1 MGSSAATTATFCA
14 TLVDEWLHC
23 GVRHA
28 VVSPGSR
35 STPIALEIAKRG
47 EIEMHIFH
55 DERSAAFTALG
66 IAKASGVPAIL
77 VCSSGTAAVEFHPAV
92 VEAHYSEIPILVCTA
107 DRPAELQGVGA
118 PQTIDQRNLYGVSV
132 RKFVNAEVADD
143 SESQTWRLIARD
155 LFATSL
161 GKVRGPV
168 HLNLRFREPL
178 MGVAASLPQRHER
191 SGTITEKVG
200 LPSTRSLRKLKKA
213 LKYKRG
219 VIIAGAENYQGE
231 SVLRLAE
238 TLGWPVLADPRS
250 SARVPSKVVVGA
262 ADAIL
267 RDVEFS
273 KKLQPIVVLR
283 FGTLP
288 ASKVVNSWLASSGAK
303 QIVITTTPTLADPDK
318 LCALHIVGD
327 IDELCTELISA
338 SSVGQ
343 DPKDDFAWLDLWS
356 ASEESAQ
363 KSINAAIS
371 DEPGL
376 TEPGVARALY
386 GLLPEASNLVVSSSM
401 PIRDV
406 EWFAAPRTGLRVYA
420 NRGANGIDGVVSTAV
435 GIALATRQP
444 TSLLIG
450 DIALLHDVNGL
461 ISLVSREIDLRI
473 VVIDNNGGGIFSF
486 LPQAQALEAT
496 KFEKIFGTPHGVNIK
511 MLAQAY
517 EINAQE
523 VANTSDLAE
532 VLSQRG
538 PWLARVVTDRQENV
552 KVHERINQMV
562 AANLRFVL
570 SEKVKV

>member
-14 TLVDEWLHC
+14 TLVDEWLQC

-35 STPIALEIAKRG
+35 STPIALEIANRQ

-55 DERSAAFTALG
+55 DERSAAFAALG
-66 IAKASGVPAIL
+66 IAKASGIPAIL

-92 VEAHYSEIPILVCTA
+92 VEAHHSEVPILICTA

-118 PQTIDQRNLYGVSV
+118 PQTIDQQNLYGVSV
-132 RKFVNAEVADD
+132 RKFVNAEVADE
-143 SESQTWRLIARD
+143 SESHTWRKIARD

-178 MGVAASLPQRHER
+178 MGVATSLPPRHER
-191 SGTITEKVG
+191 SAMIADKVD
-200 LPSTRSLRKLKKA
+200 LPSARSLRKLKKA
-213 LKYKRG
+213 LNFKNG
-219 VIIAGAENYQGE
+219 VIIAGPENYQIE
-231 SVLRLAE
+231 SIFRLAQ
-238 TLGWPVLADPRS
+238 TLSWPVLADPRS
-250 SARVPSKVVVGA
+250 GARVPSKFVVAA
-262 ADAIL
+262 ADSIL
-267 RDVEFS
+267 RDEDFA
-273 KKLQPIVVLR
+273 KKLQPQVVLR

-303 QIVITTTPTLADPDK
+303 QIVITTTPTLADPDQ
-318 LCALHIVGD
+318 LCALHIVGE
-327 IDELCTELISA
+327 IDELCAELVSA
-338 SSVGQ
+338 RTNGQ
-343 DPKDDFAWLDLWS
+343 NKRDDFSWLDLWDTAES
-356 ASEESAQ
+356 SAQ
-363 KSINAAIS
+363 KSINAALA

-376 TEPGVARALY
+376 SEPGVARALY

-406 EWFAAPRTGLRVYA
+406 EWFAAPRTGLRVHA

-444 TSLLIG
+444 TTLLIG

-461 ISLVSREIDLRI
+461 IGLVSREIDLRI

-486 LPQAQALEAT
+486 LPQAQTLELT
-496 KFEKIFGTPHGVNIK
+496 KFEKIFGTPHGVNLK
-511 MLAQAY
+511 MVAQAHQ
-517 EINAQE
+517 INTHE
-523 VANTSDLAE
+523 VANMSDFAE

-562 AANLRFVL
+562 ASNLR
-570 SEKVKV
+570 

>member
-35 STPIALEIAKRG
+35 STPIALEIANRQ

-55 DERSAAFTALG
+55 DERSAAFAALG

-92 VEAHYSEIPILVCTA
+92 VEAHHSETPILICTA

-118 PQTIDQRNLYGVSV
+118 PQTIDQQNLYGVAI
-132 RKFVNAEVADD
+132 RKFVNAEVAND
-143 SESQTWRLIARD
+143 SESHTWRHIARD

-161 GKVRGPV
+161 GDVQGPV

-178 MGVAASLPQRHER
+178 MGFATNLPPRSANDAVITKKVA
-191 SGTITEKVG
+191 
-200 LPSTRSLRKLKKA
+200 LPSSRSLRKLNKA
-213 LKYKRG
+213 LESENG
-219 VIIAGAENYQGE
+219 LIIAGPENYRVE
-231 SVLRLAE
+231 SILRLAE
-238 TLGWPVLADPRS
+238 TLGWPIIADPRS
-250 SARVPSKVVVGA
+250 GTRVPNKLVVAG

-267 RDVEFS
+267 RDEDFS
-273 KKLQPIVVLR
+273 KRLRPDVVLR

-288 ASKVVNSWLASSGAK
+288 ASKVVNSWLLGSGAN
-303 QIVITTTPTLADPDK
+303 QVVITTTPSLTDPDRQ
-318 LCALHIVGD
+318 CSLHIVSD
-327 IDELCTELISA
+327 IDELCAGLV
-338 SSVGQ
+338 SVHS
-343 DPKDDFAWLDLWS
+343 KESVRKRSLSWLDKWV
-356 ASEESAQ
+356 AAEDSAQ
-363 KSINAAIS
+363 KAINAALA

-376 TEPGVARALY
+376 TEPGVARAIYALV
-386 GLLPEASNLVVSSSM
+386 PEASHLVVSSSM

-406 EWFAAPRTGLRVYA
+406 EWFGAPRNGLRVHA

-435 GIALATRQP
+435 GVALATRQP
-444 TSLLIG
+444 TTLLIG

-461 ISLVSREIDLRI
+461 INLASRKIDLRI

-486 LPQAQALEAT
+486 LPQAQTLDEA
-496 KFEKIFGTPHGVNIK
+496 KFEKIFGTPHDANIK
-511 MLAQAY
+511 MLAQAHQ
-517 EINAQE
+517 INTHE
-523 VANTSDLAE
+523 LTNISDLAE

-562 AANLRFVL
+562 ASNLR
-570 SEKVKV
+570 

>member
-14 TLVDEWLHC
+14 TLVDEWLQC

-35 STPIALEIAKRG
+35 STPIALEIANRQ

-55 DERSAAFTALG
+55 DERSAAFAALG
-66 IAKASGVPAIL
+66 IAKASGIPAIL

-92 VEAHYSEIPILVCTA
+92 VEAHHSEVPILICTA

-118 PQTIDQRNLYGVSV
+118 PQTIDQQNLYGVSV
-132 RKFVNAEVADD
+132 RKFVNAEVADE
-143 SESQTWRLIARD
+143 SESHTWRKIGRD

-178 MGVAASLPQRHER
+178 MGVATSLPPRHER
-191 SGTITEKVG
+191 SAMIADKVD
-200 LPSTRSLRKLKKA
+200 LPSARSLRKLKKA
-213 LKYKRG
+213 LNFKNG
-219 VIIAGAENYQGE
+219 VIIAGPENYQIE
-231 SVLRLAE
+231 SIFRLAQ
-238 TLGWPVLADPRS
+238 TLSWPVLADPRS
-250 SARVPSKVVVGA
+250 GARVPSKFVVAA
-262 ADAIL
+262 ADSIL
-267 RDVEFS
+267 RDEDFA
-273 KKLQPIVVLR
+273 KKLQPQVVLR

-303 QIVITTTPTLADPDK
+303 QIVITTTPTLADPDQ
-318 LCALHIVGD
+318 LCALHIDGE
-327 IDELCTELISA
+327 IDELCAELVSDRTN
-338 SSVGQ
+338 GQ
-343 DPKDDFAWLDLWS
+343 NNRGDFSWLDLWDTAES
-356 ASEESAQ
+356 SAQ
-363 KSINAAIS
+363 KSINAALA

-376 TEPGVARALY
+376 SEPGVARALY

-406 EWFAAPRTGLRVYA
+406 EWFAAPRTGLRVHA

-444 TSLLIG
+444 TTLLIG

-461 ISLVSREIDLRI
+461 IGLVSREIDLRI

-486 LPQAQALEAT
+486 LPQAQTLELT
-496 KFEKIFGTPHGVNIK
+496 KFEKIFGTPHGVNLK
-511 MLAQAY
+511 MVAQAHQ
-517 EINAQE
+517 INTYE
-523 VANTSDLAE
+523 VANMSDFAE

-562 AANLRFVL
+562 ASNLR
-570 SEKVKV
+570 

>member
-35 STPIALEIAKRG
+35 STPIALEIANRR

-55 DERSAAFTALG
+55 DERSAAFAALG
-66 IAKASGVPAIL
+66 IAKASGIPAIL

-92 VEAHYSEIPILVCTA
+92 VEAHHSETPILICTA

-118 PQTIDQRNLYGVSV
+118 PQTIDQQNLYGVAI
-132 RKFVNAEVADD
+132 RKFVNTEVAND
-143 SESQTWRLIARD
+143 SESHTWRHIARD

-161 GKVRGPV
+161 GDVKGPV

-178 MGVAASLPQRHER
+178 MGFATNLPPRSASDAVITKKVA
-191 SGTITEKVG
+191 
-200 LPSTRSLRKLKKA
+200 LPSSRSLRKLNKA
-213 LKYKRG
+213 LESENG
-219 VIIAGAENYQGE
+219 LIIAGPENYRVE
-231 SVLRLAE
+231 SILRLAE
-238 TLGWPVLADPRS
+238 TLGWPIIADPRS
-250 SARVPSKVVVGA
+250 GTRVPNKLVVAG

-267 RDVEFS
+267 RDEDFS
-273 KKLQPIVVLR
+273 KRLRPDVVLR

-288 ASKVVNSWLASSGAK
+288 ASKVVNSWLSGSGAN
-303 QIVITTTPTLADPDK
+303 QVVITTTPSLTDPDRQ
-318 LCALHIVGD
+318 CSLHIVSD
-327 IDELCTELISA
+327 IDELCAGLV
-338 SSVGQ
+338 SVHS
-343 DPKDDFAWLDLWS
+343 KESIRNRSLSWLDKWI
-356 ASEESAQ
+356 AAEDSAQ
-363 KSINAAIS
+363 KAINAALA

-376 TEPGVARALY
+376 TEPGVARAIYALV
-386 GLLPEASNLVVSSSM
+386 PEASHLVVSSSM

-406 EWFAAPRTGLRVYA
+406 EWFGAPRNGLRVHA

-435 GIALATRQP
+435 GVALATRQP
-444 TSLLIG
+444 TTLLIG

-461 ISLVSREIDLRI
+461 INLASRKIDLRI

-486 LPQAQALEAT
+486 LPQAQALDEA
-496 KFEKIFGTPHGVNIK
+496 KFEKIFGTPHDANIK
-511 MLAQAY
+511 MLAQAHQ
-517 EINAQE
+517 INTHE
-523 VANTSDLAE
+523 LTNISDLAE

-562 AANLRFVL
+562 ASNLR
-570 SEKVKV
+570 

>member
-35 STPIALEIAKRG
+35 STPIALEIANRQ

-55 DERSAAFTALG
+55 DERSAAFAALG

-92 VEAHYSEIPILVCTA
+92 VEAHHSETPILICTA

-118 PQTIDQRNLYGVSV
+118 PQTIDQQNLYGVAI
-132 RKFVNAEVADD
+132 RKFVNAEVAND
-143 SESQTWRLIARD
+143 SESHTWRHIARD

-161 GKVRGPV
+161 GDVQGPV

-178 MGVAASLPQRHER
+178 MGFATNLPPRDANDAVITKKVA
-191 SGTITEKVG
+191 
-200 LPSTRSLRKLKKA
+200 LPSSRSLRKLNKA
-213 LKYKRG
+213 LESENG
-219 VIIAGAENYQGE
+219 LIIAGPENYRVE
-231 SVLRLAE
+231 SILRLAE
-238 TLGWPVLADPRS
+238 TLGWPIIADPRS
-250 SARVPSKVVVGA
+250 GTRVPNKLVVAG

-267 RDVEFS
+267 RDEDFS
-273 KKLQPIVVLR
+273 KRLRPDVVLR

-288 ASKVVNSWLASSGAK
+288 ASKVVNSWLLGSGAN
-303 QIVITTTPTLADPDK
+303 QVVITTTPSLTDPDRQ
-318 LCALHIVGD
+318 CSLHIVSD
-327 IDELCTELISA
+327 IDELCAGLV
-338 SSVGQ
+338 SVHS
-343 DPKDDFAWLDLWS
+343 KESIRNRSLSWLDKWI
-356 ASEESAQ
+356 AAEDSAQ
-363 KSINAAIS
+363 KAINAALA

-376 TEPGVARALY
+376 TEPGVARAIYALV
-386 GLLPEASNLVVSSSM
+386 PEASHLVVSSSM

-406 EWFAAPRTGLRVYA
+406 EWFGAPRNGLRVHA

-435 GIALATRQP
+435 GVALATRQP
-444 TSLLIG
+444 TTLLIG

-461 ISLVSREIDLRI
+461 INLASRKIDLRI

-486 LPQAQALEAT
+486 LPQAQALDEA
-496 KFEKIFGTPHGVNIK
+496 KFEKIFGTPHDANIK
-511 MLAQAY
+511 MLAQAHQ
-517 EINAQE
+517 INTHE
-523 VANTSDLAE
+523 LTNISDLAE

-538 PWLARVVTDRQENV
+538 PWLARVVTDRHENV

-562 AANLRFVL
+562 ASNLR
-570 SEKVKV
+570 

>member
-35 STPIALEIAKRG
+35 STPIALEIANRQ

-55 DERSAAFTALG
+55 DERSAAFAALG

-92 VEAHYSEIPILVCTA
+92 VEAHHSETPILICTA

-118 PQTIDQRNLYGVSV
+118 PQTIDQQNLYGVAI
-132 RKFVNAEVADD
+132 RKFVNAEVAND
-143 SESQTWRLIARD
+143 SESHTWRHIARD

-161 GKVRGPV
+161 GDVQGPV

-178 MGVAASLPQRHER
+178 MGFATNLPPRDANDAVITKKVA
-191 SGTITEKVG
+191 
-200 LPSTRSLRKLKKA
+200 LPSSRSLRKLNKA
-213 LKYKRG
+213 LESENG
-219 VIIAGAENYQGE
+219 LIIAGPENYRVE
-231 SVLRLAE
+231 SILRLAE
-238 TLGWPVLADPRS
+238 NLGWPIIADPRS
-250 SARVPSKVVVGA
+250 GTRVPNKLVVAG

-267 RDVEFS
+267 RDEDFS
-273 KKLQPIVVLR
+273 KRLRPDVVLR

-288 ASKVVNSWLASSGAK
+288 ASKVVNSWLLGSGAN
-303 QIVITTTPTLADPDK
+303 QVVITTTPSLTDPDRQ
-318 LCALHIVGD
+318 CSLHIVSD
-327 IDELCTELISA
+327 IDELCAGLV
-338 SSVGQ
+338 SVHS
-343 DPKDDFAWLDLWS
+343 KESIRNRSLSWLDKWI
-356 ASEESAQ
+356 AAEDSAQ
-363 KSINAAIS
+363 KAINAALA

-376 TEPGVARALY
+376 TEPGVARAIYALV
-386 GLLPEASNLVVSSSM
+386 PEASHLVVSSSM

-406 EWFAAPRTGLRVYA
+406 EWFGAPRNGLRVHA

-435 GIALATRQP
+435 GVALATRQP
-444 TSLLIG
+444 TTLLIG

-461 ISLVSREIDLRI
+461 INLASRKIDLRI

-486 LPQAQALEAT
+486 LPQAQALDEA
-496 KFEKIFGTPHGVNIK
+496 KFEKIFGTPHDANIK
-511 MLAQAY
+511 MLAQAHQ
-517 EINAQE
+517 INTHE
-523 VANTSDLAE
+523 LTNISDLAE

-538 PWLARVVTDRQENV
+538 PWLARVVTDRHENV

-562 AANLRFVL
+562 ASNLR
-570 SEKVKV
+570 

>member
-35 STPIALEIAKRG
+35 STPIALEIANRQ

-55 DERSAAFTALG
+55 DERSAAFAALG

-92 VEAHYSEIPILVCTA
+92 VEAHHSETPILICTA

-118 PQTIDQRNLYGVSV
+118 PQTIDQRNLYGVAV
-132 RKFVNAEVADD
+132 RKFVNAEVAND
-143 SESQTWRLIARD
+143 SESHTWRHIARD

-161 GKVRGPV
+161 GDVQGPV

-178 MGVAASLPQRHER
+178 MGFATSLPPR
-191 SGTITEKVG
+191 SASDVVITKKVA
-200 LPSTRSLRKLKKA
+200 LPSSRSLRKLNKA
-213 LKYKRG
+213 LESENG
-219 VIIAGAENYQGE
+219 VIIAGPENYRVE
-231 SVLRLAE
+231 SILRLAE
-238 TLGWPVLADPRS
+238 TLGWPIIADPRS
-250 SARVPSKVVVGA
+250 GTRVPNKFVVAG

-267 RDVEFS
+267 RDEDFS
-273 KKLQPIVVLR
+273 KKLRPDVILR

-288 ASKVVNSWLASSGAK
+288 ASKVVNSWLSGSGAI
-303 QIVITTTPTLADPDK
+303 QVVITTTSSLTDPDQH
-318 LCALHIVGD
+318 CSLHIVGD
-327 IDELCTELISA
+327 IDELCAGLASA
-338 SSVGQ
+338 HSKESVR
-343 DPKDDFAWLDLWS
+343 KRSLSWLDKWV
-356 ASEESAQ
+356 AAEDSAQ
-363 KSINAAIS
+363 KAINAALA

-376 TEPGVARALY
+376 TEPGVARAIYALV
-386 GLLPEASNLVVSSSM
+386 PEASHLVVSSSM
-401 PIRDV
+401 PIRDI
-406 EWFAAPRTGLRVYA
+406 EWFGAPRNGLRVHA

-435 GIALATRQP
+435 GVALATRQP
-444 TSLLIG
+444 TTLLIG

-461 ISLVSREIDLRI
+461 ISLASRKIDLRI

-486 LPQAQALEAT
+486 LPQAQALDEA
-496 KFEKIFGTPHGVNIK
+496 KFEKIFGTPHDANIK
-511 MLAQAY
+511 MLAQAHQ
-517 EINAQE
+517 INTHE
-523 VANTSDLAE
+523 LKNISDLAE

-538 PWLARVVTDRQENV
+538 PWLARVVTDRHENV

-562 AANLRFVL
+562 ASNLR
-570 SEKVKV
+570 

>member
-35 STPIALEIAKRG
+35 STPIALEIANRQ

-55 DERSAAFTALG
+55 DERSAAFAALG

-92 VEAHYSEIPILVCTA
+92 VEAHHSETPILICTA

-118 PQTIDQRNLYGVSV
+118 PQTIDQQNLYGVAI

-143 SESQTWRLIARD
+143 SESHTWRHIARD

-161 GKVRGPV
+161 GDVQGPV

-178 MGVAASLPQRHER
+178 MGFATNLPPRDANDAVITKKVA
-191 SGTITEKVG
+191 
-200 LPSTRSLRKLKKA
+200 LPSSRSLRKLNKA
-213 LKYKRG
+213 LESENG
-219 VIIAGAENYQGE
+219 LIIAGPENYRVE
-231 SVLRLAE
+231 SILRLAE
-238 TLGWPVLADPRS
+238 TLGWPIIADPRS
-250 SARVPSKVVVGA
+250 GTRVPNKLVVAG

-267 RDVEFS
+267 RDEDFS
-273 KKLQPIVVLR
+273 KRLRPDVVLR

-288 ASKVVNSWLASSGAK
+288 ASKVVNSWLSGSGAN
-303 QIVITTTPTLADPDK
+303 QVVITTTPSLTDPDRQ
-318 LCALHIVGD
+318 CSLHIVSD
-327 IDELCTELISA
+327 IDELCAGLV
-338 SSVGQ
+338 SVHS
-343 DPKDDFAWLDLWS
+343 KESVRNRSLSWLDKWI
-356 ASEESAQ
+356 AAEDSAQ
-363 KSINAAIS
+363 KAINAALA

-376 TEPGVARALY
+376 TEPGVARAIYALV
-386 GLLPEASNLVVSSSM
+386 PEASHLVVSSSM

-406 EWFAAPRTGLRVYA
+406 EWFGAPRNGLRVHA

-435 GIALATRQP
+435 GVALATRQP
-444 TSLLIG
+444 TTLLIG

-461 ISLVSREIDLRI
+461 INLASRKIDLRI

-486 LPQAQALEAT
+486 LPQAQALDEA
-496 KFEKIFGTPHGVNIK
+496 KFEKIFGTPHDANIK
-511 MLAQAY
+511 MLAQAHQ
-517 EINAQE
+517 INTHE
-523 VANTSDLAE
+523 LTNISDLAE

-562 AANLRFVL
+562 ASNLR
-570 SEKVKV
+570 

>member
-35 STPIALEIAKRG
+35 STPIALEIANRQ

-55 DERSAAFTALG
+55 DERSAAFAALG

-92 VEAHYSEIPILVCTA
+92 VEAHHSETPILICTA

-118 PQTIDQRNLYGVSV
+118 PQTIDQQNLYGVAI
-132 RKFVNAEVADD
+132 RKFVNAEVAND
-143 SESQTWRLIARD
+143 SESHTWRHIARD

-161 GKVRGPV
+161 GDVQGPV

-178 MGVAASLPQRHER
+178 MGFATNLPPRDANDAVITKKVA
-191 SGTITEKVG
+191 
-200 LPSTRSLRKLKKA
+200 LPSSRSLRKLNKA
-213 LKYKRG
+213 LESENG
-219 VIIAGAENYQGE
+219 LIIAGPENYRVE
-231 SVLRLAE
+231 SILRLAE
-238 TLGWPVLADPRS
+238 TLGWPIIADPRS
-250 SARVPSKVVVGA
+250 GTRVPNKLVVAG

-267 RDVEFS
+267 RDEDFS
-273 KKLQPIVVLR
+273 KRLRPDVVLR

-288 ASKVVNSWLASSGAK
+288 ASKVVNSWLSGSGAN
-303 QIVITTTPTLADPDK
+303 QVVITTTPSLTDPDRQ
-318 LCALHIVGD
+318 CSLHIVSD
-327 IDELCTELISA
+327 IDELCAGLV
-338 SSVGQ
+338 SVHS
-343 DPKDDFAWLDLWS
+343 KEFVRKRSLSWLDKWV
-356 ASEESAQ
+356 AAEDSAQ
-363 KSINAAIS
+363 KAINAALA

-376 TEPGVARALY
+376 TEPGVARAIYALV
-386 GLLPEASNLVVSSSM
+386 PEASHLVVSSSM

-406 EWFAAPRTGLRVYA
+406 EWFGAPRNGLRVHA

-435 GIALATRQP
+435 GVALATRQP
-444 TSLLIG
+444 TTLLIG

-461 ISLVSREIDLRI
+461 INLASRKIDLRI

-486 LPQAQALEAT
+486 LPQAQTLDEA
-496 KFEKIFGTPHGVNIK
+496 KFEKIFGTPHDANIK
-511 MLAQAY
+511 MLAQAHQ
-517 EINAQE
+517 INTHE
-523 VANTSDLAE
+523 LTNISDLAE

-562 AANLRFVL
+562 ASNLR
-570 SEKVKV
+570 

>member
-35 STPIALEIAKRG
+35 STPIALEIANRQ

-55 DERSAAFTALG
+55 DERSAAFAALG

-92 VEAHYSEIPILVCTA
+92 VEAHHSETPILICTA

-118 PQTIDQRNLYGVSV
+118 PQTIDQQNLYGVAI

-143 SESQTWRLIARD
+143 SESHTWRHIARD

-161 GKVRGPV
+161 GDVQGPV

-178 MGVAASLPQRHER
+178 MGFATNLPPRDANDAVITKKVA
-191 SGTITEKVG
+191 
-200 LPSTRSLRKLKKA
+200 LPSSRSLRKLNKA
-213 LKYKRG
+213 LESENG
-219 VIIAGAENYQGE
+219 LIIAGPENYRVE
-231 SVLRLAE
+231 SILRLAE
-238 TLGWPVLADPRS
+238 TLGWPIIADPRS
-250 SARVPSKVVVGA
+250 GTRVPNKLVVAG

-267 RDVEFS
+267 RDEDFS
-273 KKLQPIVVLR
+273 KRLRPDVVLR

-288 ASKVVNSWLASSGAK
+288 ASKVVNSWLSGSGAN
-303 QIVITTTPTLADPDK
+303 QVVITTTPSLTDPDRQ
-318 LCALHIVGD
+318 CSLHIVSD
-327 IDELCTELISA
+327 IDELCAGLV
-338 SSVGQ
+338 SVHS
-343 DPKDDFAWLDLWS
+343 KESVRKRSLSWLDKWV
-356 ASEESAQ
+356 AAEDSAQ
-363 KSINAAIS
+363 KAINAALA

-376 TEPGVARALY
+376 TEPGVARAIYALV
-386 GLLPEASNLVVSSSM
+386 PEASHLVVSSSM

-406 EWFAAPRTGLRVYA
+406 EWFGAPRNGLRVHA

-435 GIALATRQP
+435 GVALATRQP
-444 TSLLIG
+444 TTLLIG

-461 ISLVSREIDLRI
+461 INLASRKIDLRI

-486 LPQAQALEAT
+486 LPQAQTLDEA
-496 KFEKIFGTPHGVNIK
+496 KFEKIFGTPHDANIK
-511 MLAQAY
+511 MLAQAHQ
-517 EINAQE
+517 INTHE
-523 VANTSDLAE
+523 LTNISDLAE

-538 PWLARVVTDRQENV
+538 PWLARIVTDRQENV

-562 AANLRFVL
+562 ASNLR
-570 SEKVKV
+570 

>member
-14 TLVDEWLHC
+14 TLVDEWLQC

-35 STPIALEIAKRG
+35 STPIALEIANRQ

-55 DERSAAFTALG
+55 DERSAAFAALG
-66 IAKASGVPAIL
+66 IAKASGIPAIL

-92 VEAHYSEIPILVCTA
+92 VEAHHSEVPILICTA

-118 PQTIDQRNLYGVSV
+118 PQTIDQQNLYGVSV
-132 RKFVNAEVADD
+132 RKFVNAEVADE
-143 SESQTWRLIARD
+143 SESHTWRKIARD

-161 GKVRGPV
+161 GKLRGPV

-178 MGVAASLPQRHER
+178 MGVATSLPPRNER
-191 SGTITEKVG
+191 SAMIADKVD
-200 LPSTRSLRKLKKA
+200 LPSARSLRKLKKA
-213 LKYKRG
+213 LNFKNG
-219 VIIAGAENYQGE
+219 VIIAGPENYQVE
-231 SVLRLAE
+231 SVLHLAQ
-238 TLGWPVLADPRS
+238 TLSWPVLADPRS
-250 SARVPSKVVVGA
+250 GARVPSKFVVAA
-262 ADAIL
+262 ADSIL
-267 RDVEFS
+267 RDEDIA
-273 KKLQPIVVLR
+273 KKLQPQVVLR

-303 QIVITTTPTLADPDK
+303 QIVITTTPTLADPDQ
-318 LCALHIVGD
+318 LCALHIVGE
-327 IDELCTELISA
+327 IDELCAELA
-338 SSVGQ
+338 SDRTNEQ
-343 DPKDDFAWLDLWS
+343 NKRDDFSWLDLWDS
-356 ASEESAQ
+356 AESSAQ
-363 KSINAAIS
+363 KSINAALA

-376 TEPGVARALY
+376 SEPGVARALY

-406 EWFAAPRTGLRVYA
+406 EWFAAPRTGLRVHA

-444 TSLLIG
+444 TTLLIG

-461 ISLVSREIDLRI
+461 INLVSREIDLRI

-486 LPQAQALEAT
+486 LPQAQNLEST
-496 KFEKIFGTPHGVNIK
+496 KFEKIFGTPHGVNLK
-511 MLAQAY
+511 MVAQAHQ
-517 EINAQE
+517 INTHE
-523 VANTSDLAE
+523 VANMSDFAE

-562 AANLRFVL
+562 ASNLR
-570 SEKVKV
+570 

>member
-35 STPIALEIAKRG
+35 STPIALEIANRQ

-55 DERSAAFTALG
+55 DERSAAFAALG
-66 IAKASGVPAIL
+66 IAKASGIPAIL

-92 VEAHYSEIPILVCTA
+92 VEAHHSETPILICTA

-118 PQTIDQRNLYGVSV
+118 PQTIDQQNLYGVAI
-132 RKFVNAEVADD
+132 RKFVNAEVAND
-143 SESQTWRLIARD
+143 SESHTWRHIARD

-161 GKVRGPV
+161 GDVQGPV

-178 MGVAASLPQRHER
+178 MGFATNLPPRDANDAVITKKVA
-191 SGTITEKVG
+191 
-200 LPSTRSLRKLKKA
+200 LPSSRSLRKLNKA
-213 LKYKRG
+213 LESENG
-219 VIIAGAENYQGE
+219 LIIAGPENYRVE
-231 SVLRLAE
+231 SILRLAE
-238 TLGWPVLADPRS
+238 TLGWPIIADPRS
-250 SARVPSKVVVGA
+250 GTRVPNKLVVAG

-267 RDVEFS
+267 RDEDFS
-273 KKLQPIVVLR
+273 KRLRPDVVLR

-288 ASKVVNSWLASSGAK
+288 ASKVVNSWLSGSGAN
-303 QIVITTTPTLADPDK
+303 QVVITTTPSLTDPDRQ
-318 LCALHIVGD
+318 CSLHIVSD
-327 IDELCTELISA
+327 IDELCAGLV
-338 SSVGQ
+338 SVHS
-343 DPKDDFAWLDLWS
+343 KESIRNRSLSWLDKWI
-356 ASEESAQ
+356 AAEDSAQ
-363 KSINAAIS
+363 KAINAALA

-376 TEPGVARALY
+376 TEPGVARAIYALV
-386 GLLPEASNLVVSSSM
+386 PEASHLVVSSSM

-406 EWFAAPRTGLRVYA
+406 EWFGAPRNGLRVHA

-435 GIALATRQP
+435 GVALATRQP
-444 TSLLIG
+444 TTLLIG

-461 ISLVSREIDLRI
+461 INLASRKIDLRI

-486 LPQAQALEAT
+486 LPQAQTLDEA
-496 KFEKIFGTPHGVNIK
+496 KFEKIFGTPHDANIK
-511 MLAQAY
+511 MLAQAHQ
-517 EINAQE
+517 INTHE
-523 VANTSDLAE
+523 LTNISDLAE

-562 AANLRFVL
+562 ASNLR
-570 SEKVKV
+570 

>member
-35 STPIALEIAKRG
+35 STPIALEIANRQ

-55 DERSAAFTALG
+55 DERSAAFAALG

-92 VEAHYSEIPILVCTA
+92 VEAHHSETPILICTA

-118 PQTIDQRNLYGVSV
+118 PQTIDQRNLYGVAV
-132 RKFVNAEVADD
+132 RKFVNAEVAND
-143 SESQTWRLIARD
+143 SESHTWRHIARD

-161 GKVRGPV
+161 GDVQGPV

-178 MGVAASLPQRHER
+178 MGFATSLPPR
-191 SGTITEKVG
+191 SASDVVITKKVA
-200 LPSTRSLRKLKKA
+200 LPSSRSLRKLNKA
-213 LKYKRG
+213 LESENG
-219 VIIAGAENYQGE
+219 VIIAGPENYRVE
-231 SVLRLAE
+231 SILRLAE
-238 TLGWPVLADPRS
+238 TLGWPIIADPRS
-250 SARVPSKVVVGA
+250 GTRVPNKFVVAG

-267 RDVEFS
+267 RDEDFS
-273 KKLQPIVVLR
+273 KKLRPDVILR

-288 ASKVVNSWLASSGAK
+288 ASKVVNSWLSGSGAI
-303 QIVITTTPTLADPDK
+303 QVVITTTPSLTDPDQH
-318 LCALHIVGD
+318 CSLHIVGD
-327 IDELCTELISA
+327 IDELCAGLV
-338 SSVGQ
+338 SVHS
-343 DPKDDFAWLDLWS
+343 KESVRKRSLSWLDKWV
-356 ASEESAQ
+356 AAEDSAQ
-363 KSINAAIS
+363 KAINAALA

-376 TEPGVARALY
+376 TEPGVARAIYALV
-386 GLLPEASNLVVSSSM
+386 PEASHLVVSSSM
-401 PIRDV
+401 PIRDI
-406 EWFAAPRTGLRVYA
+406 EWFGAPRNGLRVHA

-435 GIALATRQP
+435 GVALATRQP
-444 TSLLIG
+444 TTLLIG

-461 ISLVSREIDLRI
+461 ISLASRKIDLRI

-486 LPQAQALEAT
+486 LPQAQALDEA
-496 KFEKIFGTPHGVNIK
+496 KFEKIFGTPHDANIK
-511 MLAQAY
+511 MLAQAHQ
-517 EINAQE
+517 INTHE
-523 VANTSDLAE
+523 LTNISDLAE

-538 PWLARVVTDRQENV
+538 PWLARVVTDRHENV

-562 AANLRFVL
+562 ASNLR
-570 SEKVKV
+570 

>member
-35 STPIALEIAKRG
+35 STPIALEIANRQ

-55 DERSAAFTALG
+55 DERSAAFAALG

-92 VEAHYSEIPILVCTA
+92 VEAHHSETPILICTA

-118 PQTIDQRNLYGVSV
+118 PQTIDQQNLYGVAI
-132 RKFVNAEVADD
+132 RKFVNAEVAND
-143 SESQTWRLIARD
+143 SESHTWRHIARD

-161 GKVRGPV
+161 GDVQGPV

-178 MGVAASLPQRHER
+178 MGFATNLPPRDANDAVITKKVA
-191 SGTITEKVG
+191 
-200 LPSTRSLRKLKKA
+200 LPSSRSLRKLNKA
-213 LKYKRG
+213 LESENG
-219 VIIAGAENYQGE
+219 LIIAGPENYRVE
-231 SVLRLAE
+231 SIVRLAE
-238 TLGWPVLADPRS
+238 ALGWPIIADPRS
-250 SARVPSKVVVGA
+250 GTRVPNKLVVAG

-267 RDVEFS
+267 RDEDFS
-273 KKLQPIVVLR
+273 KRLRPDVVLR

-288 ASKVVNSWLASSGAK
+288 ASKVVNSWLSGSGAN
-303 QIVITTTPTLADPDK
+303 QVVITTTPSLTDPDRQ
-318 LCALHIVGD
+318 CSLHIVSD
-327 IDELCTELISA
+327 IDELCAGLV
-338 SSVGQ
+338 SVHS
-343 DPKDDFAWLDLWS
+343 KESVRNRSLSWLDKWI
-356 ASEESAQ
+356 AAEDSAQ
-363 KSINAAIS
+363 KAINAALA

-376 TEPGVARALY
+376 TEPGVARAIYALV
-386 GLLPEASNLVVSSSM
+386 PEASHLVVSSSM

-406 EWFAAPRTGLRVYA
+406 EWFGAPRNGLRVHA

-435 GIALATRQP
+435 GVALATRQP
-444 TSLLIG
+444 TTLLIG

-461 ISLVSREIDLRI
+461 INLASRKIDLRI

-486 LPQAQALEAT
+486 LPQAQALDEA
-496 KFEKIFGTPHGVNIK
+496 KFEKIFGTPHDANIK
-511 MLAQAY
+511 MLAQAHQ
-517 EINAQE
+517 INTHE
-523 VANTSDLAE
+523 LTNISDLAE

-538 PWLARVVTDRQENV
+538 PWLARVVTDRHENV

-562 AANLRFVL
+562 ASNLR
-570 SEKVKV
+570 

>member
-14 TLVDEWLHC
+14 TLVDEWLQC

-35 STPIALEIAKRG
+35 STPIALEIANRQ

-55 DERSAAFTALG
+55 DERSAAFAALG
-66 IAKASGVPAIL
+66 IAKASGIPAIL

-92 VEAHYSEIPILVCTA
+92 VEAHHSEVPILICTA

-118 PQTIDQRNLYGVSV
+118 PQTIDQQNLYGVSV
-132 RKFVNAEVADD
+132 RKFVNAEVADE
-143 SESQTWRLIARD
+143 SESHTWRKIARD

-178 MGVAASLPQRHER
+178 MGVATSLPPRHER
-191 SGTITEKVG
+191 SAMIADKVD
-200 LPSTRSLRKLKKA
+200 LPSARSLRKLKKA
-213 LKYKRG
+213 LNFKNG
-219 VIIAGAENYQGE
+219 VIIAGPENYQIE
-231 SVLRLAE
+231 SIFRLAQ
-238 TLGWPVLADPRS
+238 TLSWPVLADPRS
-250 SARVPSKVVVGA
+250 GARVPSKFVVAA
-262 ADAIL
+262 ADSIL
-267 RDVEFS
+267 RDEDIA
-273 KKLQPIVVLR
+273 KKLQPQVVLR

-303 QIVITTTPTLADPDK
+303 QIVITTTPTLADPDQ
-318 LCALHIVGD
+318 LCALHIVGE
-327 IDELCTELISA
+327 IDELCAELVSDRTN
-338 SSVGQ
+338 GQ
-343 DPKDDFAWLDLWS
+343 NYRGDFSWLDLWDTAES
-356 ASEESAQ
+356 SAQ
-363 KSINAAIS
+363 KSINAALA

-376 TEPGVARALY
+376 SEPGVARALY

-406 EWFAAPRTGLRVYA
+406 EWFAAPRTGLRVHA

-444 TSLLIG
+444 TTLLIG

-461 ISLVSREIDLRI
+461 IGLVSREIDLRI

-486 LPQAQALEAT
+486 LPQAQTLELT
-496 KFEKIFGTPHGVNIK
+496 KFEKIFGTPHGVNLK
-511 MLAQAY
+511 MVAQAHQ
-517 EINAQE
+517 INTHE
-523 VANTSDLAE
+523 VANMSDFAE

-562 AANLRFVL
+562 ASNLR
-570 SEKVKV
+570 

>member
-23 GVRHA
+23 GVRHG

-35 STPIALEIAKRG
+35 STPIALEIANRQ

-55 DERSAAFTALG
+55 DERSAAFAALG

-92 VEAHYSEIPILVCTA
+92 VEAHHSETPILICTA

-118 PQTIDQRNLYGVSV
+118 PQTIDQQNLYGVSV

-143 SESQTWRLIARD
+143 SESHTWRHIARD

-161 GKVRGPV
+161 GDVQGPV

-178 MGVAASLPQRHER
+178 MGFATNLPPRDANDAVITKKVA
-191 SGTITEKVG
+191 
-200 LPSTRSLRKLKKA
+200 LPSSRSLRKLNKA
-213 LKYKRG
+213 LESEKG
-219 VIIAGAENYQGE
+219 LIIAGPENYRVE
-231 SVLRLAE
+231 SILRLAE
-238 TLGWPVLADPRS
+238 NLGWPIVADPRS
-250 SARVPSKVVVGA
+250 GTRVPNKLVVAG

-267 RDVEFS
+267 RDEDFS
-273 KKLQPIVVLR
+273 KRLRPDVVLR

-288 ASKVVNSWLASSGAK
+288 ASKVVNSWLSGSGAN
-303 QIVITTTPTLADPDK
+303 QVIITSTPSLTDPDRQ
-318 LCALHIVGD
+318 CSLHIVSD
-327 IDELCTELISA
+327 IDELCAGLV
-338 SSVGQ
+338 SVHS
-343 DPKDDFAWLDLWS
+343 KESIRNRSLSWLDKWI
-356 ASEESAQ
+356 AAEDSAQ
-363 KSINAAIS
+363 KAINAALA

-376 TEPGVARALY
+376 TEPGVARAIYALV
-386 GLLPEASNLVVSSSM
+386 PEASHLVVSSSM

-406 EWFAAPRTGLRVYA
+406 EWFGAPRNGLRVHA

-435 GIALATRQP
+435 GVALATRQP
-444 TSLLIG
+444 TTLLIG

-461 ISLVSREIDLRI
+461 INLASRKIDLRI

-486 LPQAQALEAT
+486 LPQAQALDEA
-496 KFEKIFGTPHGVNIK
+496 KFEKIFGTPHDANIK
-511 MLAQAY
+511 MLAQAHQ
-517 EINAQE
+517 INTHE
-523 VANTSDLAE
+523 LTNISDLAE

-538 PWLARVVTDRQENV
+538 PWLARVVTDRHENV

-562 AANLRFVL
+562 ASNLR
-570 SEKVKV
+570 

>member
-35 STPIALEIAKRG
+35 STPIALEIANRQ

-55 DERSAAFTALG
+55 DERSAAFAALG

-92 VEAHYSEIPILVCTA
+92 VEAHHSETPILICTA

-118 PQTIDQRNLYGVSV
+118 PQTIDQQNLYGVAI

-143 SESQTWRLIARD
+143 SESHTWRHIARD

-161 GKVRGPV
+161 GDVQGPV

-178 MGVAASLPQRHER
+178 MGFATNLPPRDANDAVITKKVA
-191 SGTITEKVG
+191 
-200 LPSTRSLRKLKKA
+200 LPSSRSLRKLNKA
-213 LKYKRG
+213 LESENG
-219 VIIAGAENYQGE
+219 LIIAGPENYRVE
-231 SVLRLAE
+231 SILRLAE
-238 TLGWPVLADPRS
+238 TLGWPIIADPRS
-250 SARVPSKVVVGA
+250 GTRVPNKLVVAG

-267 RDVEFS
+267 RDEDFS
-273 KKLQPIVVLR
+273 KRLRPDVVLR

-288 ASKVVNSWLASSGAK
+288 ASKVVNSWLSGSGAN
-303 QIVITTTPTLADPDK
+303 QVVITTTPSLTDPDRQ
-318 LCALHIVGD
+318 CSLHIVSD
-327 IDELCTELISA
+327 IDELCAGLV
-338 SSVGQ
+338 SVHS
-343 DPKDDFAWLDLWS
+343 KESIRNRSLSWLDKWI
-356 ASEESAQ
+356 AAEDSAQ
-363 KSINAAIS
+363 KAINAALA

-376 TEPGVARALY
+376 TEPGVARAIYALV
-386 GLLPEASNLVVSSSM
+386 PEASHLVVSSSM

-406 EWFAAPRTGLRVYA
+406 EWFGAPRNGLRVHA

-435 GIALATRQP
+435 GVALATRQP
-444 TSLLIG
+444 TTLLIG

-461 ISLVSREIDLRI
+461 INLASRKIDLRI

-486 LPQAQALEAT
+486 LPQAQALDEA
-496 KFEKIFGTPHGVNIK
+496 KFEKIFGTPHDANIK
-511 MLAQAY
+511 MLAQAHQ
-517 EINAQE
+517 INTHE
-523 VANTSDLAE
+523 LTNISDLAE

-538 PWLARVVTDRQENV
+538 PWLARVVTDRHENV

-562 AANLRFVL
+562 ASNLR
-570 SEKVKV
+570 

>member
-35 STPIALEIAKRG
+35 STPIALEIANRQ

-55 DERSAAFTALG
+55 DERSAAFAALG

-92 VEAHYSEIPILVCTA
+92 VEAHHSETPILICTA

-118 PQTIDQRNLYGVSV
+118 PQTIDQQNLYGVAI
-132 RKFVNAEVADD
+132 RKFVNAEVAND
-143 SESQTWRLIARD
+143 SESHTWRHIARD

-161 GKVRGPV
+161 GDVQGPV

-178 MGVAASLPQRHER
+178 MGFATNLPPRSANDAVITKKVA
-191 SGTITEKVG
+191 
-200 LPSTRSLRKLKKA
+200 LPSSRSLRKLNKA
-213 LKYKRG
+213 LESENG
-219 VIIAGAENYQGE
+219 LIIAGPENYRVE
-231 SVLRLAE
+231 SIVRLAE
-238 TLGWPVLADPRS
+238 ALGWPIIADPRS
-250 SARVPSKVVVGA
+250 GTRVPNKLVVAG

-267 RDVEFS
+267 RDEDFS
-273 KKLQPIVVLR
+273 KRLRPDVVLR

-288 ASKVVNSWLASSGAK
+288 ASKVVNSWLSGSGAN
-303 QIVITTTPTLADPDK
+303 QVVITTTPSLTDPDRQ
-318 LCALHIVGD
+318 CSLHIVSD
-327 IDELCTELISA
+327 IDELCAGLV
-338 SSVGQ
+338 SVHS
-343 DPKDDFAWLDLWS
+343 KESVRKRSLSWLDKWV
-356 ASEESAQ
+356 AAEDSAQ
-363 KSINAAIS
+363 KAINAALA

-376 TEPGVARALY
+376 TEPGVARAIYALV
-386 GLLPEASNLVVSSSM
+386 PEASHLVVSSSM

-406 EWFAAPRTGLRVYA
+406 EWFGAPRNGLRVHA

-435 GIALATRQP
+435 GVALATRQP
-444 TSLLIG
+444 TTLLIG

-461 ISLVSREIDLRI
+461 INLASRKIDLRI

-486 LPQAQALEAT
+486 LPQAQTLDEA
-496 KFEKIFGTPHGVNIK
+496 KFEKIFGTPHDANIK
-511 MLAQAY
+511 MLAQAHQ
-517 EINAQE
+517 INTHE
-523 VANTSDLAE
+523 LTNISDLAE

-562 AANLRFVL
+562 ASNLR
-570 SEKVKV
+570 

>member
-35 STPIALEIAKRG
+35 STPIALEIANRQ

-55 DERSAAFTALG
+55 DERSAAFAALG

-92 VEAHYSEIPILVCTA
+92 VEAHHSETPILICTA

-118 PQTIDQRNLYGVSV
+118 PQTIDQQNLYGVAI
-132 RKFVNAEVADD
+132 RKFVNAEVAND
-143 SESQTWRLIARD
+143 SESHTWRHIARD

-161 GKVRGPV
+161 GDVQGPV

-178 MGVAASLPQRHER
+178 MGFATNLPPRDANDAVITKKVA
-191 SGTITEKVG
+191 
-200 LPSTRSLRKLKKA
+200 LPSSRSLRKLNKA
-213 LKYKRG
+213 LESEKG
-219 VIIAGAENYQGE
+219 LIIAGPENYRVE
-231 SVLRLAE
+231 SILRLAE
-238 TLGWPVLADPRS
+238 NLGWPIVADPRS
-250 SARVPSKVVVGA
+250 GTRVPNKLVVAG

-267 RDVEFS
+267 RDEDFS
-273 KKLQPIVVLR
+273 KRLRPDVVLR

-288 ASKVVNSWLASSGAK
+288 ASKVVNSWLSGSGAY
-303 QIVITTTPTLADPDK
+303 QVVITTTPSLTDPDRQ
-318 LCALHIVGD
+318 CSLHIVSD
-327 IDELCTELISA
+327 IDELCAGLV
-338 SSVGQ
+338 SVHS
-343 DPKDDFAWLDLWS
+343 KEFVRKRSLSWLDKWV
-356 ASEESAQ
+356 AAEDSAQ
-363 KSINAAIS
+363 KAINAALA

-376 TEPGVARALY
+376 TEPGVARAIYALV
-386 GLLPEASNLVVSSSM
+386 PEASHLVVSSSM

-406 EWFAAPRTGLRVYA
+406 EWFGAPRNGLRVHA

-435 GIALATRQP
+435 GVALATRQP
-444 TSLLIG
+444 TTLLIG

-461 ISLVSREIDLRI
+461 INLASRKIDLRI

-486 LPQAQALEAT
+486 LPQAQALDEA
-496 KFEKIFGTPHGVNIK
+496 KFEKIFGTPHDANIK
-511 MLAQAY
+511 MLAQAHQ
-517 EINAQE
+517 INTHE
-523 VANTSDLAE
+523 LTNISDLAE

-538 PWLARVVTDRQENV
+538 PWLARVVTDRHENV

-562 AANLRFVL
+562 ASNLR
-570 SEKVKV
+570 

>member
-14 TLVDEWLHC
+14 TLVDEWLQC

-35 STPIALEIAKRG
+35 STPIALEIANRQ
-47 EIEMHIFH
+47 EIEMHVFH
-55 DERSAAFTALG
+55 DERSAAFAALG
-66 IAKASGVPAIL
+66 IAKASGIPAIL

-92 VEAHYSEIPILVCTA
+92 VEAHHSEVPILICTA

-118 PQTIDQRNLYGVSV
+118 PQTIDQQNLYGVSV
-132 RKFVNAEVADD
+132 RKFVNAEVADE
-143 SESQTWRLIARD
+143 SESHTWRKIARD

-178 MGVAASLPQRHER
+178 MGVATSLPPRHER
-191 SGTITEKVG
+191 SAMIADKVD
-200 LPSTRSLRKLKKA
+200 LPSARSLRKLKKA
-213 LKYKRG
+213 LNFKNG
-219 VIIAGAENYQGE
+219 VIIAGPENYQIE
-231 SVLRLAE
+231 SIFRLAQ
-238 TLGWPVLADPRS
+238 TLSWPVLADPRS
-250 SARVPSKVVVGA
+250 GARVPSKFVVAA
-262 ADAIL
+262 ADSIL
-267 RDVEFS
+267 RDEDFA
-273 KKLQPIVVLR
+273 KKLQPQVVLR

-303 QIVITTTPTLADPDK
+303 QIVITTTPTLADPDQ
-318 LCALHIVGD
+318 LCALHIVGE
-327 IDELCTELISA
+327 IDELCAELVSDRTN
-338 SSVGQ
+338 GQ
-343 DPKDDFAWLDLWS
+343 NNRDDFSWLDLWDTAES
-356 ASEESAQ
+356 SAQ
-363 KSINAAIS
+363 KSINAALA

-376 TEPGVARALY
+376 SEPGVARALY

-406 EWFAAPRTGLRVYA
+406 EWFAAPRTGLRVHA

-444 TSLLIG
+444 TTLLIG

-461 ISLVSREIDLRI
+461 IGLVSREIDLRI

-486 LPQAQALEAT
+486 LPQAQNLEST
-496 KFEKIFGTPHGVNIK
+496 KFEKIFGTPHGVNLK
-511 MLAQAY
+511 MVAQAHQ
-517 EINAQE
+517 IDTHE
-523 VANTSDLAE
+523 VANMSDFAE

-562 AANLRFVL
+562 ASNLR
-570 SEKVKV
+570 

>member
-14 TLVDEWLHC
+14 TLVDEWLQC

-35 STPIALEIAKRG
+35 STPIALEIANRQ

-55 DERSAAFTALG
+55 DERSAAFAALG
-66 IAKASGVPAIL
+66 IAKASGIPAIL

-92 VEAHYSEIPILVCTA
+92 VEAHHSEVPILICTA

-118 PQTIDQRNLYGVSV
+118 PQTIDQQNLYGVSV
-132 RKFVNAEVADD
+132 RKFVNAEVADE
-143 SESQTWRLIARD
+143 SESHTWRKIARD

-178 MGVAASLPQRHER
+178 MGVATSLPPRHER
-191 SGTITEKVG
+191 SAMIADKVD
-200 LPSTRSLRKLKKA
+200 LPSARSLRKLKKA
-213 LKYKRG
+213 LNFKNG
-219 VIIAGAENYQGE
+219 VIIAGPENYQIE
-231 SVLRLAE
+231 SIFRLAQ
-238 TLGWPVLADPRS
+238 TLSWPVLADPRS
-250 SARVPSKVVVGA
+250 GARVPSKFVVAA
-262 ADAIL
+262 ADSIL
-267 RDVEFS
+267 RDEDFA
-273 KKLQPIVVLR
+273 KKLQPQVVLR

-288 ASKVVNSWLASSGAK
+288 ASKVVNSWLASSVAK
-303 QIVITTTPTLADPDK
+303 QIVITTTPTLADPDQ
-318 LCALHIVGD
+318 LCALHIVGE
-327 IDELCTELISA
+327 IDELCAELVSDRTN
-338 SSVGQ
+338 GQ
-343 DPKDDFAWLDLWS
+343 NYRGDFSWLDLWDTAES
-356 ASEESAQ
+356 SAQ
-363 KSINAAIS
+363 KSINAALA

-376 TEPGVARALY
+376 SEPGVARALY

-406 EWFAAPRTGLRVYA
+406 EWFAAPRTGLRVHA

-444 TSLLIG
+444 TTLLIG

-461 ISLVSREIDLRI
+461 IGLVSRETDLRI

-486 LPQAQALEAT
+486 LPQAQTLELT
-496 KFEKIFGTPHGVNIK
+496 KFEKIFGTPHGVNLK
-511 MLAQAY
+511 MVAQAHQ
-517 EINAQE
+517 INTYE
-523 VANTSDLAE
+523 VANMSDFAE

-562 AANLRFVL
+562 ASNLR
-570 SEKVKV
+570 

>member
-14 TLVDEWLHC
+14 TLVDEWLQC

-35 STPIALEIAKRG
+35 STPIALEIANRQ

-55 DERSAAFTALG
+55 DERSAAFAALG
-66 IAKASGVPAIL
+66 IAKASGIPAIL

-92 VEAHYSEIPILVCTA
+92 VEAHHSEVPILICTA

-118 PQTIDQRNLYGVSV
+118 PQTIDQQNLYGVSV
-132 RKFVNAEVADD
+132 RKFVNAEVADE
-143 SESQTWRLIARD
+143 SESHTWRKIARD

-178 MGVAASLPQRHER
+178 MGVATSLPPRHER
-191 SGTITEKVG
+191 SAMIADKVD
-200 LPSTRSLRKLKKA
+200 LPSARSLRKLKKA
-213 LKYKRG
+213 LNFKNG
-219 VIIAGAENYQGE
+219 VIIAGPENYQVE
-231 SVLRLAE
+231 SVLHLAQ
-238 TLGWPVLADPRS
+238 TLSWPVLADPRS
-250 SARVPSKVVVGA
+250 GARVPSKFVVAA
-262 ADAIL
+262 ADSIL
-267 RDVEFS
+267 RDEDFA
-273 KKLQPIVVLR
+273 KKLQPQVVLR

-303 QIVITTTPTLADPDK
+303 QIVITTTPTLADPDQ
-318 LCALHIVGD
+318 LCALHIVGE
-327 IDELCTELISA
+327 IDELCAELVSDRTN
-338 SSVGQ
+338 GQ
-343 DPKDDFAWLDLWS
+343 NNRDDFSWLDLWDTAES
-356 ASEESAQ
+356 SAQ
-363 KSINAAIS
+363 KSINAALA

-376 TEPGVARALY
+376 SEPGVARALY

-406 EWFAAPRTGLRVYA
+406 EWFAAPRTGLRVHA

-444 TSLLIG
+444 TTLLIG

-461 ISLVSREIDLRI
+461 IGLVSREIDLRI

-486 LPQAQALEAT
+486 LPQAQNLEST
-496 KFEKIFGTPHGVNIK
+496 KFEKIFGTPHGVNLK
-511 MLAQAY
+511 MVAQAHQ
-517 EINAQE
+517 INTHE
-523 VANTSDLAE
+523 VANMSDFAE

-562 AANLRFVL
+562 ASNLR
-570 SEKVKV
+570 

>member
-14 TLVDEWLHC
+14 TLVDEWLQC

-35 STPIALEIAKRG
+35 STPIALEIANRQ

-55 DERSAAFTALG
+55 DERSAAFAALG
-66 IAKASGVPAIL
+66 IAKASGIPAIL

-92 VEAHYSEIPILVCTA
+92 VEAHHSEVPILICTA

-118 PQTIDQRNLYGVSV
+118 PQTIDQQNLYGVSV
-132 RKFVNAEVADD
+132 RKFVNAEVADE
-143 SESQTWRLIARD
+143 SESHTWRKIARD

-178 MGVAASLPQRHER
+178 MGVATSLPPRHER
-191 SGTITEKVG
+191 SAMIADKVD
-200 LPSTRSLRKLKKA
+200 LPSARSLRKLKKA
-213 LKYKRG
+213 LNFKNG
-219 VIIAGAENYQGE
+219 VIIAGPENYQIE
-231 SVLRLAE
+231 SIFRLAQ
-238 TLGWPVLADPRS
+238 TLSWPVLADPRS
-250 SARVPSKVVVGA
+250 GARVPSKFVVAA
-262 ADAIL
+262 ADSIL
-267 RDVEFS
+267 RDEDFA
-273 KKLQPIVVLR
+273 KKLQPQVVLR

-303 QIVITTTPTLADPDK
+303 QIVITTTPTLADPDQ
-318 LCALHIVGD
+318 LCALHIVGE
-327 IDELCTELISA
+327 IDELCAELVSDRTN
-338 SSVGQ
+338 GQ
-343 DPKDDFAWLDLWS
+343 NNRGDFSWLDLWDTAES
-356 ASEESAQ
+356 SAQ
-363 KSINAAIS
+363 KSINAALA

-376 TEPGVARALY
+376 SEPGVARALY

-406 EWFAAPRTGLRVYA
+406 EWFAAPRTGLRVHA

-444 TSLLIG
+444 TTLLIG

-461 ISLVSREIDLRI
+461 IGLVSREIDLRI

-486 LPQAQALEAT
+486 LPQAQNLESS
-496 KFEKIFGTPHGVNIK
+496 KFEKIFGTPHGVNLK
-511 MLAQAY
+511 MVAQAHQ
-517 EINAQE
+517 INTHE
-523 VANTSDLAE
+523 VANMSDFAE

-562 AANLRFVL
+562 ASNLR
-570 SEKVKV
+570 

>member
-35 STPIALEIAKRG
+35 STPIALEIANRQ

-55 DERSAAFTALG
+55 DERSAAFAALG

-92 VEAHYSEIPILVCTA
+92 VEAHHSETPILICTA

-118 PQTIDQRNLYGVSV
+118 PQTIDQQNLYGVAI
-132 RKFVNAEVADD
+132 RKFVNAEVAND
-143 SESQTWRLIARD
+143 SESHTWRHIARD

-161 GKVRGPV
+161 GDVQGPV

-178 MGVAASLPQRHER
+178 MGFATNLPPRDANDAVITKKVA
-191 SGTITEKVG
+191 
-200 LPSTRSLRKLKKA
+200 LPSSRSLRKLNKA
-213 LKYKRG
+213 LESENG
-219 VIIAGAENYQGE
+219 LIIAGPENYRVE
-231 SVLRLAE
+231 SILRLAE
-238 TLGWPVLADPRS
+238 NLGWPIIADPRS
-250 SARVPSKVVVGA
+250 GTRVPNKLVVAG

-267 RDVEFS
+267 RDEDFS
-273 KKLQPIVVLR
+273 KRLRPDVVLR

-288 ASKVVNSWLASSGAK
+288 ASKVVNSWLLGSGAN
-303 QIVITTTPTLADPDK
+303 QVVITTTPSLTDPDRQ
-318 LCALHIVGD
+318 CSLHIVSD
-327 IDELCTELISA
+327 IDELCAGLV
-338 SSVGQ
+338 SVHS
-343 DPKDDFAWLDLWS
+343 KESVRKRSLSWLDKWV
-356 ASEESAQ
+356 AAEDSAQ
-363 KSINAAIS
+363 KAINAALA

-376 TEPGVARALY
+376 TEPGVARAIYALV
-386 GLLPEASNLVVSSSM
+386 PEASHLVVSSSM

-406 EWFAAPRTGLRVYA
+406 EWFGAPRNGLRVHA

-435 GIALATRQP
+435 GVALATRQP
-444 TSLLIG
+444 TTLLIG

-461 ISLVSREIDLRI
+461 INLASRKIDLRI

-486 LPQAQALEAT
+486 LPQAQTLDET
-496 KFEKIFGTPHGVNIK
+496 KFEKIFGTPHDANIK
-511 MLAQAY
+511 MLAQAHQ
-517 EINAQE
+517 INTHE
-523 VANTSDLAE
+523 LTNISDLAE

-562 AANLRFVL
+562 ASNLR
-570 SEKVKV
+570 

>member
-14 TLVDEWLHC
+14 TLVDEWLQC

-35 STPIALEIAKRG
+35 STPIALEIANRQ

-55 DERSAAFTALG
+55 DERSAAFAALG
-66 IAKASGVPAIL
+66 IAKASGIPAIL

-92 VEAHYSEIPILVCTA
+92 VEAHHSEVPILICTA

-118 PQTIDQRNLYGVSV
+118 PQTIDQQNLYGVSV
-132 RKFVNAEVADD
+132 RKFVNAEVADE
-143 SESQTWRLIARD
+143 SESHTWRKIARD

-178 MGVAASLPQRHER
+178 MGVATSLPPRHER
-191 SGTITEKVG
+191 SAMIADKVD
-200 LPSTRSLRKLKKA
+200 LPSARSLRKLKKA
-213 LKYKRG
+213 LNFKNG
-219 VIIAGAENYQGE
+219 VIIAGPENYQIE
-231 SVLRLAE
+231 SIFRLAQ
-238 TLGWPVLADPRS
+238 TLSWPVLADPRS
-250 SARVPSKVVVGA
+250 GARVPSKFVVAA
-262 ADAIL
+262 ADSIL
-267 RDVEFS
+267 RDEDFA
-273 KKLQPIVVLR
+273 KKLQPQVVLR

-303 QIVITTTPTLADPDK
+303 QIVITTTPTLADPDQ
-318 LCALHIVGD
+318 LCALHIVGE
-327 IDELCTELISA
+327 IDELCAELVSA
-338 SSVGQ
+338 RTNGQ
-343 DPKDDFAWLDLWS
+343 NNRDDFSWLDLWDTAES
-356 ASEESAQ
+356 SAQ
-363 KSINAAIS
+363 KSINAALA

-376 TEPGVARALY
+376 SEPGVARALY

-406 EWFAAPRTGLRVYA
+406 EWFAAPRTGLRVHA

-444 TSLLIG
+444 TTLLIG

-461 ISLVSREIDLRI
+461 IGLVSREIDLRI

-486 LPQAQALEAT
+486 LPQAQNLEST
-496 KFEKIFGTPHGVNIK
+496 KFEKIFGTPHGVNLK
-511 MLAQAY
+511 MVAQAHQ
-517 EINAQE
+517 INTHE
-523 VANTSDLAE
+523 VANMSDFAE

-562 AANLRFVL
+562 ASNLR
-570 SEKVKV
+570 

>member
-14 TLVDEWLHC
+14 TLVDEWLQC

-35 STPIALEIAKRG
+35 STPIALEIANRQ

-55 DERSAAFTALG
+55 DERSAAFAALG
-66 IAKASGVPAIL
+66 IAKASGIPAIL

-92 VEAHYSEIPILVCTA
+92 VEAHHSEVPILICTA

-118 PQTIDQRNLYGVSV
+118 PQTIDQQNLYGVSV
-132 RKFVNAEVADD
+132 RKFVNAEVADE
-143 SESQTWRLIARD
+143 SESHTWRKIARD

-178 MGVAASLPQRHER
+178 MGVATSLPPRHER
-191 SGTITEKVG
+191 SAMIADKVD
-200 LPSTRSLRKLKKA
+200 LPSARSLRKLKKA
-213 LKYKRG
+213 LNFKNG
-219 VIIAGAENYQGE
+219 VIIAGPENYQIE
-231 SVLRLAE
+231 SIFRLAQ
-238 TLGWPVLADPRS
+238 TLSWPVLADPRS
-250 SARVPSKVVVGA
+250 GARVPSKFVVAA
-262 ADAIL
+262 ADSIL
-267 RDVEFS
+267 RDEDFA
-273 KKLQPIVVLR
+273 KKLQPQVVLR

-303 QIVITTTPTLADPDK
+303 QIVITTTPTLADPDQ
-318 LCALHIVGD
+318 LCALHIVGE
-327 IDELCTELISA
+327 IDELCAELVSDRTN
-338 SSVGQ
+338 GQ
-343 DPKDDFAWLDLWS
+343 NNRGDFSWLDLWDTAES
-356 ASEESAQ
+356 SAQ
-363 KSINAAIS
+363 KSINAALA

-376 TEPGVARALY
+376 SEPGVARALY

-406 EWFAAPRTGLRVYA
+406 EWFAAPRTGLRVHA

-444 TSLLIG
+444 TTLLIG

-461 ISLVSREIDLRI
+461 IGLVSREIDLRI

-486 LPQAQALEAT
+486 LPQAQTLELT
-496 KFEKIFGTPHGVNIK
+496 KFEKIFGTPHGVNLK
-511 MLAQAY
+511 MVAQAHQ
-517 EINAQE
+517 INTYE
-523 VANTSDLAE
+523 VANMSDFAE

-562 AANLRFVL
+562 ASNLR
-570 SEKVKV
+570 

>member
-35 STPIALEIAKRG
+35 STPIALEIANRQ

-55 DERSAAFTALG
+55 DERSAAFAALG

-92 VEAHYSEIPILVCTA
+92 VEAHHSETPILICTA

-118 PQTIDQRNLYGVSV
+118 PQTIDQQNLYGVAI

-143 SESQTWRLIARD
+143 SESHTWRHIARD

-161 GKVRGPV
+161 GDVQGPV

-178 MGVAASLPQRHER
+178 MGFATNLPPRDANDAVITKKVA
-191 SGTITEKVG
+191 
-200 LPSTRSLRKLKKA
+200 LPSSRSLRKLNKA
-213 LKYKRG
+213 LESENG
-219 VIIAGAENYQGE
+219 LIIAGPENYRVE
-231 SVLRLAE
+231 SILRLAE
-238 TLGWPVLADPRS
+238 TLGWPIIADPRS
-250 SARVPSKVVVGA
+250 GTRVPNKLVVAG

-267 RDVEFS
+267 RDEDFS
-273 KKLQPIVVLR
+273 KRLRPDVVLR

-288 ASKVVNSWLASSGAK
+288 ASKVVNSWLSGSGAN
-303 QIVITTTPTLADPDK
+303 QVVITTTPSLTDPDRQ
-318 LCALHIVGD
+318 CSLHIVSD
-327 IDELCTELISA
+327 IDELCAGLV
-338 SSVGQ
+338 SVHS
-343 DPKDDFAWLDLWS
+343 KESIRNRSLSWLDKWI
-356 ASEESAQ
+356 AAEDSAQ
-363 KSINAAIS
+363 KAINAVLA

-376 TEPGVARALY
+376 TEPGVARAIYALV
-386 GLLPEASNLVVSSSM
+386 PEASHLVVSSSM

-406 EWFAAPRTGLRVYA
+406 EWFGAPRNGLRVHA

-435 GIALATRQP
+435 GVALATRQP
-444 TSLLIG
+444 TTLLIG

-461 ISLVSREIDLRI
+461 INLASRKIDLRI

-486 LPQAQALEAT
+486 LPQAQALDEA
-496 KFEKIFGTPHGVNIK
+496 KFEKIFGTPHDANIK
-511 MLAQAY
+511 MLAQAHQ
-517 EINAQE
+517 INTHE
-523 VANTSDLAE
+523 LTNISDLAE

-562 AANLRFVL
+562 ASNLR
-570 SEKVKV
+570 

>member
-35 STPIALEIAKRG
+35 STPIALEIANRQ

-55 DERSAAFTALG
+55 DERSAAFAALG

-92 VEAHYSEIPILVCTA
+92 VEAHHSETPILICTA

-118 PQTIDQRNLYGVSV
+118 PQTIDQQNLYGVAI
-132 RKFVNAEVADD
+132 RKFVNAEVAND
-143 SESQTWRLIARD
+143 SESHTWRHIARD

-161 GKVRGPV
+161 GDVQGPV

-178 MGVAASLPQRHER
+178 MGFATNLPPRSANDAVITKKVA
-191 SGTITEKVG
+191 
-200 LPSTRSLRKLKKA
+200 LPSSRSLRKLNKA
-213 LKYKRG
+213 LESENG
-219 VIIAGAENYQGE
+219 LIIAGPENYRVE
-231 SVLRLAE
+231 SIVRLAE
-238 TLGWPVLADPRS
+238 ALGWPIIADPRS
-250 SARVPSKVVVGA
+250 GTRVPNKLVVAG

-267 RDVEFS
+267 RDEDFS
-273 KKLQPIVVLR
+273 KRLRPDVVLR

-288 ASKVVNSWLASSGAK
+288 ASKVVNSWLSGSGAN
-303 QIVITTTPTLADPDK
+303 QVVITTTPSLTDPDRQ
-318 LCALHIVGD
+318 CSLHIVGD
-327 IDELCTELISA
+327 IDELCAGLV
-338 SSVGQ
+338 SVHS
-343 DPKDDFAWLDLWS
+343 KESIRNRSLSWLDKWI
-356 ASEESAQ
+356 AAEDSAQ
-363 KSINAAIS
+363 KAINAALA

-376 TEPGVARALY
+376 TEPGVARAIYALV
-386 GLLPEASNLVVSSSM
+386 PEASHLVVSSSM

-406 EWFAAPRTGLRVYA
+406 EWFGAPRNGLRVHA

-435 GIALATRQP
+435 GVALATRQP
-444 TSLLIG
+444 TTLLIG

-461 ISLVSREIDLRI
+461 INLASRKIDLRI

-486 LPQAQALEAT
+486 LPQAQTLDEA
-496 KFEKIFGTPHGVNIK
+496 KFEKIFGTPHDANIK
-511 MLAQAY
+511 MLAQAHQ
-517 EINAQE
+517 INTHE
-523 VANTSDLAE
+523 LTNISDLAE

-562 AANLRFVL
+562 ASNLR
-570 SEKVKV
+570 